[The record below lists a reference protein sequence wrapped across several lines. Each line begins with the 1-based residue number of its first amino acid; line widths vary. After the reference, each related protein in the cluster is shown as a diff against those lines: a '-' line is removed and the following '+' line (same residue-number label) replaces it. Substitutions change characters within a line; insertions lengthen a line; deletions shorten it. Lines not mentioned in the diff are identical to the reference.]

1 MKKYITILAAAVLIA
16 GCSKPGNTPAQPV
29 EPVSGSISLSEE
41 SVIAGPEGKTFEIQV
56 TSSSEW
62 HVAGYSEWVEFAS
75 LSGKSGQNLVFTV
88 AENTGESLLT
98 AEFKV
103 FSDDAAKTL
112 TVKSAP
118 NYTIALSGEETE
130 FETSSDAGAFYV
142 TLETNVDDI
151 AVDIDAPW
159 LTLSRIEDVLG
170 KTKLYMDVAR
180 SQDFKSRK
188 ANITIGGT
196 GVETPLAVSLV
207 QAQRDT
213 AFVEEGQSFVKGLEA
228 LDLTLNIKSN
238 VDISYKLPSWLTET
252 EATDSE
258 MDEATGLKTRTVKLH
273 ADACGGSRA
282 ANIKFSKEGGD
293 CGFVY
298 IKQQNPNPVFAD
310 VKDETLA
317 GILESAGWV
326 LTDPATGKSEILEP
340 GLEGTSL
347 TIGSMSGRSQNG
359 ISSLEGLEAFPKL
372 ETLNV
377 GNVSNLTKIDISALP
392 AIKNVKFYNL
402 WNIEEINFGAKDI
415 AKIDCSYD
423 GGGKC
428 VSSDIVFKGE
438 KVKEIY
444 FSGTRK
450 AYFDEENGM
459 NSIDVT
465 LCPAL
470 EKLDCKRTCQWGNSA
485 LSTIYMTAAQEASV
499 QVNKLDST
507 SIVVK

>member
-130 FETSSDAGAFYV
+130 FETSSDAGSFYV
-142 TLETNVDDI
+142 TLETKV
-151 AVDIDAPW
+151 
-159 LTLSRIEDVLG
+159 EDMLG

-252 EATDSE
+252 DATDSE

-326 LTDPATGKSEILEP
+326 LTDPSTGKSEILEP

-377 GNVSNLTKIDISALP
+377 GNVTNLNKIDISALP

-402 WNIEEINFGAKDI
+402 WNIEEINFGEKEI
-415 AKIDCSYD
+415 EKIDCSYD

-450 AYFDEENGM
+450 AYFDEE
-459 NSIDVT
+459 SDVT